1 MKLILAIILLFTL
14 SCNSNSKVSQ
24 APTVS
29 ETEFIPVF
37 ASGPPV
43 LIYKTK
49 ANFDSLVPVILS
61 DDKSEIVSYPHPDD
75 LKSGNIFLFPSLLS
89 GGYLLD
95 NRGIGINVAFLKFTY
110 EEYSKLEN
118 IPSLKELYSSII
130 EKDPLIELCNCGIKS
145 AFTDVNS
152 QVNSLIESKK
162 LRTSCK
168 VLK

>member
-1 MKLILAIILLFTL
+1 MKLIFAIFSLFAL
-14 SCNSNSKVSQ
+14 SCNTNSKVTKT
-24 APTVS
+24 PT
-29 ETEFIPVF
+29 EPDAGFTPVF

-43 LIYKTK
+43 LVYKTK
-49 ANFDSLVPVILS
+49 ADFDSLVPVMLS

-75 LKSGNIFLFPSLLS
+75 LKSGNSYSVPSTLS

-95 NRGIGINVAFLKFTY
+95 NRGIGLNVAFLKFTY
-110 EEYSKLEN
+110 EEYAKLEN
-118 IPSLKELYSSII
+118 IPSLKELYASIK
-130 EKDPLIELCNCGIKS
+130 EKDPLTELCNCGIKS

-152 QVNSLIESKK
+152 QVNSLIENKR